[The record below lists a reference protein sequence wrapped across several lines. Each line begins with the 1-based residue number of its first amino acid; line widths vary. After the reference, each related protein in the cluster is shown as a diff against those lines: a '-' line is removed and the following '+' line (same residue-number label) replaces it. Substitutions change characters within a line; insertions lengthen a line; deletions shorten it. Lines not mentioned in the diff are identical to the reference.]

1 MKIAQEFCDK
11 AAERRAHCNLANA
24 HVFLNQIEDAIHH
37 YRETMRLT
45 QELQDRLMEAQAAY
59 SLGNCYTLMHDY
71 EKAIEFH
78 TLHLQIACE
87 LDDRVGESRA
97 YWSLSNSFASLGR
110 NDEAL
115 TYARKH
121 LEVSHELRD
130 HAGSAAAST
139 AISELKKLISSAKLS
154 CASDSID
161 SRVPSA
167 SCGSV
172 TPKMSKR
179 LSMDQMQLLKLTP
192 GVSHNQDE
200 AASSNFHLNILQS
213 SDSQASDSVSGMI
226 RGSSSSSNASA
237 RSVATNATDENVHEF
252 TERGKINEFN
262 CERNKENRQP
272 GKMHRNV
279 GGGGG
284 GGGSGNGNINAA
296 GNRRTGKSNMLS
308 RSISSP
314 VCPVASNRSTAASC
328 EASSRDSWPDEM
340 FDLIA
345 GIQGN
350 RMDEQR
356 AQLPPSRRTCIA
368 NGVTSVSS
376 TVKPS
381 VDTQA
386 TMNQSVNVSGKA
398 TTATRA
404 TLRSSSRQLSLE
416 PSIRSD
422 DDFFEMLM
430 KCQGS
435 RLEEQRSSLPPTA
448 EETNVVSSVSMLK
461 RSSQCASITGDNI
474 TRSNSSVPDD
484 DFFSLILQFQSG
496 RIEDQRSNLP
506 ASNASKSKSKK

>member
-1 MKIAQEFCDK
+1 M
-11 AAERRAHCNLANA
+11 
-24 HVFLNQIEDAIHH
+24 FLSQIEDAIHH
-37 YRETMRLT
+37 YHETMRLA
-45 QELQDRLMEAQAAY
+45 QELQDRLMEAQACY

-78 TLHLQIACE
+78 TLHLQIACDLE
-87 LDDRVGESRA
+87 DRVGESRA

-115 TYARKH
+115 TYAKKH
-121 LEVSHELRD
+121 LQVSHELRD

-139 AISELKKLISSAKLS
+139 AISELKKLISSVKLS
-154 CASDSID
+154 CPSDSVD
-161 SRVPSA
+161 SRA
-167 SCGSV
+167 STSCSGSV

-200 AASSNFHLNILQS
+200 AASSNFHLNILQASDGQS
-213 SDSQASDSVSGMI
+213 SDAVSRMTK
-226 RGSSSSSNASA
+226 GSSSSSSATSA
-237 RSVATNATDENVHEF
+237 RSIATNATDENVHEY
-252 TERGKINEFN
+252 TERSQRARGIDEHRASSN

-272 GKMHRNV
+272 SKMHRT
-279 GGGGG
+279 
-284 GGGSGNGNINAA
+284 GGSGGNGNINST
-296 GNRRTGKSNMLS
+296 GNRRTGKSGMLS

-314 VCPVASNRSTAASC
+314 VCPVPNGSGRGVDASSC

-356 AQLPPSRRTCIA
+356 AQLPPSRRTCIT
-368 NGVTSVSS
+368 NGLPVASS
-376 TVKPS
+376 S
-381 VDTQA
+381 VDTRTAMSQG
-386 TMNQSVNVSGKA
+386 VKVSGKSA
-398 TTATRA
+398 TTTATSRG
-404 TLRSSSRQLSLE
+404 TLRSSSRQLSLD
-416 PSIRSD
+416 PSVRSD

-430 KCQGS
+430 RCQGS

-448 EETNVVSSVSMLK
+448 EETTVSSMSMLK
-461 RSSQCASITGDNI
+461 RSSQCATIGGDNV
-474 TRSNSSVPDD
+474 TSANSTVPDD

-506 ASNASKSKSKK
+506 PSNASKSKSKK